1 MFYYGKNFASMKQKQ
16 TKKGELKEEY
26 QPLSVE
32 KPGVEISQELAK
44 NDSSDLI
51 DKAIGNNP
59 ISMDEILG
67 ILGGNKNG

>member
-1 MFYYGKNFASMKQKQ
+1 VFYYGKNFASMKQKQ

-59 ISMDEILG
+59 VGMDDIMNIIKG
-67 ILGGNKNG
+67 A

>member
-1 MFYYGKNFASMKQKQ
+1 VFYYGKNFASMKQKQ

-32 KPGVEISQELAK
+32 KPGVEISQELAQ

-51 DKAIGNNP
+51 GKALGNNP
-59 ISMDEILG
+59 VGMDDIMNIIKG
-67 ILGGNKNG
+67 A